1 MHTFDFM
8 LLLLFMLLFQGGY
21 GSSGFSC
28 EQDEYAELVKQIKD
42 SGIVKDHHSFLRTY
56 RNTFKGKEAVDW
68 LVQTKQVGEF
78 EKLHNVRRWVN
89 VFFLL
94 FKRMRD
100 HYCDHYSSR
109 SWRFQSPVSRKLRK
123 AVLRYEFIVAVNS
136 TSYSSIRVNV
146 SVASLEESSATL

>member
-68 LVQTKQVGEF
+68 LVQTKQVGE
-78 EKLHNVRRWVN
+78 LHNVRRWVN
-89 VFFLL
+89 VYF
-94 FKRMRD
+94 
-100 HYCDHYSSR
+100 
-109 SWRFQSPVSRKLRK
+109 
-123 AVLRYEFIVAVNS
+123 FIV
-136 TSYSSIRVNV
+136 
-146 SVASLEESSATL
+146 